1 MGPIKKPCGDD
12 VMMVRALICCA
23 GLILGLLA
31 TLGATAQSAGVC
43 NGPGCRP
50 VEKSRPL
57 DLMAFMRGGAQTS
70 AKATAKTGTAKTGKH
85 RQGTSRHGTSGP
97 AARPAPDKAPPDKA
111 PNVTPDT
118 TPDFATLSPPSPL
131 PTAAAAAY
139 AAHAENDVQVVTG
152 DQVNTIDLAMLRSSP
167 ETAGATPKTDTDAS
181 DRVTATAA
189 EAGQVHDQVRDAA
202 SGPSDVAASA
212 GKPATHSNDALR
224 DDVRDDS
231 WMGRIWSAVGD
242 GFVALVAMVR
252 QLFA

>member
-1 MGPIKKPCGDD
+1 
-12 VMMVRALICCA
+12 MMVRALICCA
-23 GLILGLLA
+23 ALILGLLA

-70 AKATAKTGTAKTGKH
+70 AKATAKTGTAKSGKPRH
-85 RQGTSRHGTSGP
+85 GTSRHGP
-97 AARPAPDKAPPDKA
+97 APRHAPDKAPPDKA

-118 TPDFATLSPPSPL
+118 TPDLATLSPPSPL

-181 DRVTATAA
+181 DRVAA
-189 EAGQVHDQVRDAA
+189 ADAGQARDQVRDQVREAA
-202 SGPSDVAASA
+202 PGPGDAAASA
-212 GKPATHSNDALR
+212 SKPATQSNDALR

-252 QLFA
+252 QLFG

>member
-1 MGPIKKPCGDD
+1 
-12 VMMVRALICCA
+12 MMVRALICCA
-23 GLILGLLA
+23 TLILGLLA

-57 DLMAFMRGGAQTS
+57 DLMAFMRGGAQSS
-70 AKATAKTGTAKTGKH
+70 AKATGKTGTAKTGKP
-85 RQGTSRHGTSGP
+85 RHGTGRHGP
-97 AARPAPDKAPPDKA
+97 APRHAPDKA

-118 TPDFATLSPPSPL
+118 TPDLATLSQPSPL

-181 DRVTATAA
+181 DRLTTTAA
-189 EAGQVHDQVRDAA
+189 EAGQVRDQVRDAA
-202 SGPSDVAASA
+202 SGPGDVAASA
-212 GKPATHSNDALR
+212 SKPATQSNDALR

-252 QLFA
+252 QLFG